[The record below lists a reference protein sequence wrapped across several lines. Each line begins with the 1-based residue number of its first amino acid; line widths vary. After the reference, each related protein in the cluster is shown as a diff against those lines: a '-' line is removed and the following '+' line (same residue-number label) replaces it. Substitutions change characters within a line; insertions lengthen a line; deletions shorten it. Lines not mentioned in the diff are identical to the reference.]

1 MKKLMKGNNAL
12 AEAAILAGC
21 RFFAGYPITPQTE
34 ILEYLAKNLP
44 ERGGHFIQTESE
56 LAGIN
61 MVIGAAA
68 TGFRAMTSSAGP
80 GFSLKQEGIS
90 YLSSMELPAVIVD
103 VMRYGIG
110 LGNITLGQG
119 DYFQAVKGGGHG
131 GYKAPVYAPSSVQEN
146 VDFTFKAFDTA
157 EAYRT
162 PVIILSD
169 GAIGQ
174 MAESVEMPEA
184 QMAESVEMP
193 EAREHDPD
201 QYDWTLKGQDDA
213 HPTGRK
219 MTDRIYYDFKYTE
232 YDPHIRERYAKM
244 EEELQM
250 WEEVETEDAEIVLV
264 SYGISS
270 RVCKEAVRMSRKK
283 GWKVGLIR
291 PITLWPFPRKAFEKT
306 NKTAKA
312 YLSVEMNACGQMVED
327 VALYGRGV
335 PVYSYPS
342 GRVIADPEVILD
354 KIEGIFKGTEKEVF

>member
-34 ILEYLAKNLP
+34 ILEHLAKNLP
-44 ERGGHFIQTESE
+44 ERGGHFVQTESE

-90 YLSSMELPAVIVD
+90 YLSSMELPAVIID

-131 GYKAPVYAPSSVQEN
+131 GYKLPVYAPASVQEN

-157 EAYRT
+157 ENYRT

-174 MAESVEMPEA
+174 MAEAVELPEG
-184 QMAESVEMP
+184 
-193 EAREHDPD
+193 RTHDPD
-201 QYDWTLKGQDDA
+201 KYDWTLKGRDEK

-219 MTDRIYYDFKYTE
+219 MTDRIYYDFKYNE
-232 YDPHIRERYAKM
+232 YDDHIRERYGKM
-244 EEELQM
+244 EEELQE
-250 WEEVETEDAEIVLV
+250 WEEIQTDDAEIILV

-270 RVCKEAVRMSRKK
+270 RVCKEAVKMARKA
-283 GWKVGLIR
+283 GWKVGMIR
-291 PITLWPFPRKAFEKT
+291 PITLWPFPRKAFDKT
-306 NKTAKA
+306 NQYAKA

-327 VALYGRGV
+327 VALCAKHI

-342 GRVIADPEVILD
+342 GRQIADPEVIVK
-354 KIEGIFKGTEKEVF
+354 KIEGILNGEEREVF